1 MRQLPHT
8 EYKDYR
14 GVGVRL
20 MEPMLDD
27 LTADAAVGRDA
38 PMIAGYHAFTPIV
51 GTKENR
57 TIIIYENLIKG
68 VEARARQRFFQGP
81 NAQFV

>member
-38 PMIAGYHAFTPIV
+38 
-51 GTKENR
+51 
-57 TIIIYENLIKG
+57 
-68 VEARARQRFFQGP
+68 
-81 NAQFV
+81 